1 MSQDTF
7 VFSGEQAPSGGGP
20 APGRPPVDRFEIKRQ
35 WTERAEEEQAEQ
47 AAFLYEKAVMRRI
60 QADPAGLPVLSGTEE
75 ELEARSQELKLRQ
88 MCQGIAALVM
98 VDEMEDSSD
107 EDEDE

>member
-20 APGRPPVDRFEIKRQ
+20 APGRLLVDRFEIKRQ
-35 WTERAEEEQAEQ
+35 WTERTEEEQAEQ

-98 VDEMEDSSD
+98 VDELEDSSD

>member
-20 APGRPPVDRFEIKRQ
+20 APGRLLVDRFEIKRQ
-35 WTERAEEEQAEQ
+35 WTERTEEEQAEQ

-60 QADPAGLPVLSGTEE
+60 QADPPAGSVYSRRNYRADGRPACPGGLPYAGF
-75 ELEARSQELKLRQ
+75 
-88 MCQGIAALVM
+88 
-98 VDEMEDSSD
+98 
-107 EDEDE
+107 